1 MISPARSR
9 LVAWGLGLWVAVV
22 WLRLAQVQVLQHR
35 EWREEA
41 DRQHET
47 TIAMDEPRGAI
58 MTRDGRLLAGSLEGV
73 AVYVI
78 PRQVPIETRHELAE
92 KLAPLVHQSPE
103 QVMRAIAERDTFFYL
118 ARNLD
123 TGVVQA
129 VAKLEQRG
137 VGTLRTEQRVY
148 PHGTLAGPLVGF
160 VDAAGVGRAGLEAF
174 YDRTLKGEP
183 TAYRM
188 LRDGKK
194 LSPTRLDLR
203 LEKAGRP
210 GQSLILTLDSRVQ
223 QMVEEELERTIAEIG
238 AEAATAVVMQ
248 AHTGELLALASLP
261 SYDPSRPGAAS
272 PHQQRNHAVQ
282 DMIEPGSTFKPLIV
296 CAALTHGALSASE
309 LVDCSGGG
317 LSVAGTFIRDH
328 DSYGALSVREMLAK
342 SSNTGTM
349 RVAMRMQPDDLDAF
363 VRALGFGETTGVGLP
378 GEMKGLYRG
387 PKDWSAL
394 SRPSLGIGQ
403 EIAVTPL
410 QLARAYAAIANGG
423 LLVQPVLVQETREA
437 SGRTVA
443 PHRPPPPKRV
453 MPESVARAMALMLE
467 AVVEDGTGTR
477 ARLGGYRLAGKTGT
491 AQKAAGGGYQA
502 RKHAAWFAG
511 YLQLPDP
518 NLVIVVCI
526 DEPKS
531 TFWATEVAVPV
542 FGRIAARLVTLQGI
556 PPSGVHT

>member
-1 MISPARSR
+1 MISSSRFR
-9 LVAWGLGLWVAVV
+9 LVMWGLGIWTAVIWV
-22 WLRLAQVQVLQHR
+22 RLAQVQVLQHPQ
-35 EWREEA
+35 WREEA

-47 TIAMDEPRGAI
+47 TIALDEPRGAI
-58 MTRDGRLLAGSLEGV
+58 LTRDGRLLASSLEAA

-78 PRQVPIETRHELAE
+78 PRRVPIESRQELAA
-92 KLAPLVHQSPE
+92 KLAPLVEQSPE
-103 QVMRAIAERDTFFYL
+103 QVARAIGERDSFFYL
-118 ARNLD
+118 ARGLD
-123 TGVVQA
+123 AETARSVVR
-129 VAKLEQRG
+129 LDHRG
-137 VGTLRTEQRVY
+137 VGTVRTEQRVY
-148 PHGTLAGPLVGF
+148 PHGTLAAPLVGF
-160 VDAAGVGRAGLEAF
+160 VDASGVGRAGLEAF

-183 TAYRM
+183 TEYRM

-210 GQSLILTLDSRVQ
+210 GQSLILTLDSRIQ
-223 QMVEEELERTIAEIG
+223 QMVEDELGKTIAEIG
-238 AEAATAVVMQ
+238 AEAATAVVMD

-261 SYDPSRPGAAS
+261 SYDPARPGAAT

-282 DMIEPGSTFKPLIV
+282 DMLEPGSTFKPLIV

-317 LSVAGTFIRDH
+317 ISVAGTFIRDH
-328 DSYGALSVREMLAK
+328 ASYGALSVRQMLAT

-349 RVAMRMQPDDLDAF
+349 RVAMRMQADELDAF
-363 VRALGFGETTGVGLP
+363 IRALGFGETTGVGLP

-410 QLARAYAAIANGG
+410 QMARAFAAIANGG
-423 LLVQPVLVQETREA
+423 LLVQPVLVLETRDA
-437 SGRTVA
+437 SGRTMA
-443 PHRPPPPKRV
+443 PYRPPPPTRV
-453 MPESVARAMALMLE
+453 MPEAVARTVGSMLE
-467 AVVEDGTGTR
+467 AVIEEGTGTR
-477 ARLGGYRLAGKTGT
+477 ARLAGYRLAGKTGT

-518 NLVIVVCI
+518 NLVVVVCI

-531 TFWATEVAVPV
+531 TFWATEVAVPT
-542 FGRIAARLVTLQGI
+542 FGRIAARLVTLLGI
-556 PPSGVHT
+556 PPSGVRT